1 MQKWE
6 RCLWLID
13 LFSSYGELSLREVN
27 ERFMR
32 YSRNEMGES
41 LSERMF
47 LRDREYIASTFQ
59 LDIEYDGHIR
69 KYRLNNREV
78 IRQNPLYRYLLSSMH
93 VENMSELLVRHRDR
107 VMLQEPPTGTEWL
120 CVLLDAIERRRTVV
134 FDYRSYHMK
143 GQLLHYELIPAFVR
157 LFEKRWYLIGEY
169 LNHVTTRVLAL
180 ERMSDVRLGDYC
192 LSPSEAITPD
202 RYYGG
207 C

>member
-93 VENMSELLVRHRDR
+93 VENMSELLVRNRR
-107 VMLQEPPTGTEWL
+107 PGRSGCASCWTRSRGGGPSFSITG
-120 CVLLDAIERRRTVV
+120 
-134 FDYRSYHMK
+134 
-143 GQLLHYELIPAFVR
+143 LI
-157 LFEKRWYLIGEY
+157 I
-169 LNHVTTRVLAL
+169 
-180 ERMSDVRLGDYC
+180 
-192 LSPSEAITPD
+192 
-202 RYYGG
+202 
-207 C
+207 